1 MKRIIIDYKKLT
13 PELASALLERYPQGY
28 GDEDIIAF
36 KNARGEWVE
45 AVELPTPDALYLV
58 KIGQH
63 LTYLMS
69 HFDAAE
75 AEAEDQAP
83 MDDLEGLDDLDN
95 MDDMD
100 DMDREYDG
108 SYETDLSLEE

>member
-13 PELASALLERYPQGY
+13 PELASALLGKYPQGY

-45 AVELPTPDALYLV
+45 AVELPTSEALYLV

-69 HFDAAE
+69 HFEAAE
-75 AEAEDQAP
+75 AEAEEDMVATS
-83 MDDLEGLDDLDN
+83 DIDGLDG
-95 MDDMD
+95 
-100 DMDREYDG
+100 EYDG